1 LGLRRVTAD
10 RLELL
15 LETGEACHRLGLG
28 PLVRA
33 GHPLLGGAPLGDDP
47 VETTGRE
54 DPLVGGDG
62 EVAGPGVLG
71 QVADP
76 AARRDVPARGPAL
89 PGEDLRQGGL
99 AGPVAT
105 DAADAV
111 PGGHPEGRV
120 LEEDPGAGTQLDP
133 GGGDHGWFSWRVE
146 GRSAASVGR
155 RPPGQRIVSGGACRG
170 GRRAPATK
178 SRARTECRSRAV
190 PGSTLV
196 T

>member
-1 LGLRRVTAD
+1 W
-10 RLELL
+10 
-15 LETGEACHRLGLG
+15 

-33 GHPLLGGAPLGDDP
+33 GHRLRAGAPVGDGP

-105 DAADAV
+105 DEADAV

-120 LEEDPGAGTQLDP
+120 LEEDPGAG
-133 GGGDHGWFSWRVE
+133 
-146 GRSAASVGR
+146 RSEERRVGR
-155 RPPGQRIVSGGACRG
+155 EGSGRWG
-170 GRRAPATK
+170 
-178 SRARTECRSRAV
+178 
-190 PGSTLV
+190 
-196 T
+196 